1 MKHLK
6 NIKARTKNYVKVHET
21 EIVLLTCEVV
31 LGVGYV
37 YFADKLAKE
46 RNYNRQITRIYND
59 LFDGVVMNHKFEY
72 DAETKILWDLNINPN
87 KV

>member
-1 MKHLK
+1 MNLK

-31 LGVGYV
+31 LGVGCV
-37 YFADKLAKE
+37 YFADKWAKE
-46 RNYNRQITRIYND
+46 RNYNRHLTRQYHA
-59 LFDGVVMNHKFEY
+59 LFDGVVNKHQFEY
-72 DAETKILWDLNINPN
+72 DAETKILWDININPN